1 MSEWVNHKGLSD
13 AEIEDKFPRM
23 ADKYKK
29 SFEAAKIRMTQE
41 DIKLALEI
49 CNGNLTEAAKM
60 LDTTRPVLARK
71 VQNSPGLQRQLQ
83 NLVEQKLDY
92 TEDKLM
98 ELVNDGNVT
107 AITFLL
113 RTRGKERG
121 YTEKNL
127 LEHSTDESSR
137 NAAALIEQMRKG
149 AKEEPKLLE
158 LGEDEWEVK

>member
-1 MSEWVNHKGLSD
+1 
-13 AEIEDKFPRM
+13 
-23 ADKYKK
+23 
-29 SFEAAKIRMTQE
+29 
-41 DIKLALEI
+41 
-49 CNGNLTEAAKM
+49 
-60 LDTTRPVLARK
+60 
-71 VQNSPGLQRQLQ
+71 
-83 NLVEQKLDY
+83 
-92 TEDKLM
+92 
-98 ELVNDGNVT
+98 VNDGNVT